1 MTRRLSSEALN
12 QLIPLLGSLAKLVAR
27 GSRVSED
34 QLRTLLLGVDL
45 ESDPAALEELKRWS
59 QLLTAL
65 REQPSEDNRLA
76 TVEALMLRGLPEAP
90 VLLAVDTVVRNE
102 GSPPPPKRL
111 RVSVERLD
119 LGVLPPDQGATAEF
133 EVQGGPGQVVVD
145 SDQVRVTPQQFGAG
159 VTRIRVEVKPLAS
172 GGALWT
178 TLKLL
183 TAGETLEVPVVAQ
196 WIPPTVS
203 IPPGALVVAPDGS
216 GNFRSLEEA
225 VQQAR
230 PGAVIYLKAGIHRL
244 KHPLVIDK
252 PLTLIGEGM
261 ETTRIVCDGE
271 GCVVEFS
278 GDGLFSARDLAFVHE
293 GTKWGDAV
301 RANKGEVQFYRCLF
315 TGGVW
320 DEANQRGGSG
330 LWLYGT
336 ARGDVRECVASGNE
350 GTGIQVSGE
359 AQPTL
364 EGNTCRENKWSGI
377 GFGGSAAGTAR
388 QNTCASNEKHGIYVG
403 EQAQPTLEGNTCQE
417 NKKAG
422 IAYFGRAA
430 GTARQNTCV
439 GNEYHGIYVDEQ
451 AQPTLEGNTC
461 RENKGDGIAY
471 YGSASGTARNNLC
484 TANKF
489 HGIGVHKQ
497 AQSTLE
503 GNTCRENQ
511 WSGIA
516 YYGSASGTARN
527 NLCTANKFHGIGV
540 HKQAQPTL
548 EGNTCRENKGNG
560 IAYFGSAS
568 GTARNNLCTANEFHG
583 IQLSNQA
590 QPALEGNTC
599 RENKRS
605 GIAYFGSASGTA
617 RNNLCTANKFHGIGV
632 NEQAQPTLEGNTCRE
647 NKGDGI
653 AYFGSAS
660 GTARNNLCA
669 ANKFHG
675 IEVHEQSQ
683 PILEGNACRENEW
696 SGIAYFGNA
705 GGVARNNEC
714 IGNGKDGIYVD
725 STACPMLRDNRCQG
739 NKGKKVNDRRR
750 WFRRRWC

>member
-27 GSRVSED
+27 GSGVSEA

-119 LGVLPPDQGATAEF
+119 LGVLSLGQGATAEF

-203 IPPGALVVAPDGS
+203 IPPGALVVAPDGN
-216 GNFRSLEEA
+216 GNLRSLEEA

-244 KHPLVIDK
+244 KHPLVIDR

-278 GDGLFSARDLAFVHE
+278 GDGLFSARDLAFVYE

-350 GTGIQVSGE
+350 GTGIRVSGE

-364 EGNTCRENKWSGI
+364 EGNACQENKEAGI
-377 GFGGSAAGTAR
+377 AYFCRAAGTAR
-388 QNTCASNEKHGIYVG
+388 QNTCASNEKHGIYV
-403 EQAQPTLEGNTCQE
+403 
-417 NKKAG
+417 
-422 IAYFGRAA
+422 
-430 GTARQNTCV
+430 
-439 GNEYHGIYVDEQ
+439 DEQ
-451 AQPTLEGNTC
+451 ARPTLEGNTC
-461 RENKGDGIAY
+461 RENKEA
-471 YGSASGTARNNLC
+471 
-484 TANKF
+484 
-489 HGIGVHKQ
+489 
-497 AQSTLE
+497 
-503 GNTCRENQ
+503 
-511 WSGIA
+511 
-516 YYGSASGTARN
+516 
-527 NLCTANKFHGIGV
+527 
-540 HKQAQPTL
+540 
-548 EGNTCRENKGNG
+548 G

-568 GTARNNLCTANEFHG
+568 GTARNNLCTANEFG
-583 IQLSNQA
+583 IVV
-590 QPALEGNTC
+590 
-599 RENKRS
+599 
-605 GIAYFGSASGTA
+605 I
-617 RNNLCTANKFHGIGV
+617 
-632 NEQAQPTLEGNTCRE
+632 EQAQPTLESNTCRE
-647 NKGDGI
+647 N
-653 AYFGSAS
+653 
-660 GTARNNLCA
+660 
-669 ANKFHG
+669 
-675 IEVHEQSQ
+675 Q
-683 PILEGNACRENEW
+683 W

-705 GGVARNNEC
+705 GGVAHSNEC
-714 IGNGKDGIYVD
+714 TGNGDDGIYVA
-725 STACPMLRDNRCQG
+725 STACPTLRDNHYRG
-739 NKGKKVNDRRR
+739 NKGREVNDRRL
-750 WFRRRWC
+750 

>member
-102 GSPPPPKRL
+102 GSPPPPKHL
-111 RVSVERLD
+111 RASVERLD
-119 LGVLPPDQGATAEF
+119 LGVLPLDQGATAEF

-183 TAGETLEVPVVAQ
+183 TASETLEVPVVAQ

-203 IPPGALVVAPDGS
+203 IPPGALVVAPDGN
-216 GNFRSLEEA
+216 GNLRSLEEA

-350 GTGIQVSGE
+350 GTGIRVSGE

-364 EGNTCRENKWSGI
+364 EGNTCRENKGGGI
-377 GFGGSAAGTAR
+377 VYSGSASGTAR
-388 QNTCASNEKHGIYVG
+388 NNLCTANGIHGIGVI

-417 NKKAG
+417 NKLFG
-422 IAYFGRAA
+422 IAYLGSAS
-430 GTARQNTCV
+430 GTARNNLCTANGIFGIGVIEQAQPTLEGNTCQENKLFGIALGSGRDSTAGV
-439 GNEYHGIYVDEQ
+439 IEQAQPTLEGNTCQENKLCGIAYHGSASGTARNNLCTANGLDGIGVIEQAQPTLEGNTCQENKLCGIAYLGSASGTARNNLCTANGLHGIGVHEQ

-461 RENKGDGIAY
+461 RENKEDGIAY
-471 YGSASGTARNNLC
+471 HGSASGTARNNLC
-484 TANKF
+484 TANGI
-489 HGIGVHKQ
+489 HGIG
-497 AQSTLE
+497 
-503 GNTCRENQ
+503 
-511 WSGIA
+511 
-516 YYGSASGTARN
+516 
-527 NLCTANKFHGIGV
+527 
-540 HKQAQPTL
+540 
-548 EGNTCRENKGNG
+548 
-560 IAYFGSAS
+560 
-568 GTARNNLCTANEFHG
+568 
-583 IQLSNQA
+583 
-590 QPALEGNTC
+590 
-599 RENKRS
+599 
-605 GIAYFGSASGTA
+605 
-617 RNNLCTANKFHGIGV
+617 
-632 NEQAQPTLEGNTCRE
+632 
-647 NKGDGI
+647 
-653 AYFGSAS
+653 
-660 GTARNNLCA
+660 
-669 ANKFHG
+669 
-675 IEVHEQSQ
+675 
-683 PILEGNACRENEW
+683 
-696 SGIAYFGNA
+696 
-705 GGVARNNEC
+705 
-714 IGNGKDGIYVD
+714 
-725 STACPMLRDNRCQG
+725 
-739 NKGKKVNDRRR
+739 
-750 WFRRRWC
+750 

>member
-12 QLIPLLGSLAKLVAR
+12 QLIPLLGSLARLVAR
-27 GSRVSED
+27 GSRVSEA

-119 LGVLPPDQGATAEF
+119 LGVLSLGQGATAEF

-145 SDQVRVTPQQFGAG
+145 SDQVWVTPQQFGAG

-172 GGALWT
+172 GGALRT

-196 WIPPTVS
+196 WIPPLPPSIEPVPPTVS
-203 IPPGALVVAPDGS
+203 IPPGALVVAPDGN

-301 RANKGEVQFYRCLF
+301 WANKGEVQFYRCLF

-320 DEANQRGGSG
+320 DEANQRGGDG

-336 ARGDVRECVASGNE
+336 ARGDVRECVALRNAGM
-350 GTGIQVSGE
+350 GIRVSGE

-364 EGNTCRENKWSGI
+364 EGNTCRENKRSGI
-377 GFGGSAAGTAR
+377 AYSGSAAGTAR
-388 QNTCASNEKHGIYVG
+388 QNTLH
-403 EQAQPTLEGNTCQE
+403 
-417 NKKAG
+417 
-422 IAYFGRAA
+422 
-430 GTARQNTCV
+430 RQ
-439 GNEYHGIYVDEQ
+439 
-451 AQPTLEGNTC
+451 
-461 RENKGDGIAY
+461 REA
-471 YGSASGTARNNLC
+471 SASAWASRPSRPWRATPAGKTSCVALPTTA
-484 TANKF
+484 A
-489 HGIGVHKQ
+489 Q
-497 AQSTLE
+497 AGRLE
-503 GNTCRENQ
+503 TT
-511 WSGIA
+511 
-516 YYGSASGTARN
+516 SAP
-527 NLCTANKFHGIGV
+527 
-540 HKQAQPTL
+540 PT
-548 EGNTCRENKGNG
+548 
-560 IAYFGSAS
+560 
-568 GTARNNLCTANEFHG
+568 
-583 IQLSNQA
+583 
-590 QPALEGNTC
+590 
-599 RENKRS
+599 
-605 GIAYFGSASGTA
+605 
-617 RNNLCTANKFHGIGV
+617 
-632 NEQAQPTLEGNTCRE
+632 
-647 NKGDGI
+647 
-653 AYFGSAS
+653 
-660 GTARNNLCA
+660 
-669 ANKFHG
+669 
-675 IEVHEQSQ
+675 
-683 PILEGNACRENEW
+683 
-696 SGIAYFGNA
+696 
-705 GGVARNNEC
+705 
-714 IGNGKDGIYVD
+714 D
-725 STACPMLRDNRCQG
+725 STASG
-739 NKGKKVNDRRR
+739 
-750 WFRRRWC
+750 

>member
-102 GSPPPPKRL
+102 GSPPPPKHL
-111 RVSVERLD
+111 RASVERLD
-119 LGVLPPDQGATAEF
+119 LGVLPLGQGATAEF

-145 SDQVRVTPQQFGAG
+145 SDQVWVTPQQFGAG

-183 TAGETLEVPVVAQ
+183 TASEMLEVPVVAQ

-216 GNFRSLEEA
+216 GNLRSLEEA

-320 DEANQRGGSG
+320 DEVNQRGGGG

-336 ARGDVRECVASGNE
+336 ARGDVRECVALRNAGM
-350 GTGIQVSGE
+350 GIQVSGE

-364 EGNTCRENKWSGI
+364 EGNTCRENKLCGI
-377 GFGGSAAGTAR
+377 
-388 QNTCASNEKHGIYVG
+388 V
-403 EQAQPTLEGNTCQE
+403 
-417 NKKAG
+417 
-422 IAYFGRAA
+422 YF
-430 GTARQNTCV
+430 
-439 GNEYHGIYVDEQ
+439 
-451 AQPTLEGNTC
+451 
-461 RENKGDGIAY
+461 
-471 YGSASGTARNNLC
+471 GSASGTARNNLC
-484 TANKF
+484 TANGL
-489 HGIGVHKQ
+489 HGVEVH
-497 AQSTLE
+497 E
-503 GNTCRENQ
+503 
-511 WSGIA
+511 
-516 YYGSASGTARN
+516 
-527 NLCTANKFHGIGV
+527 
-540 HKQAQPTL
+540 QAQPTL

-599 RENKRS
+599 RENKQD

>member
-12 QLIPLLGSLAKLVAR
+12 QLIPLLGSLARLVAR

-34 QLRTLLLGVDL
+34 QLRTLLLGVGL

-111 RVSVERLD
+111 RASVERLD
-119 LGVLPPDQGATAEF
+119 LGVLSLGQGATAEF

-145 SDQVRVTPQQFGAG
+145 SDQVWVTPQQFGAG

-172 GGALWT
+172 GGALRT

-183 TAGETLEVPVVAQ
+183 TASETLEVPVVAQ

-203 IPPGALVVAPDGS
+203 IPPGALVVAPDGN

-225 VQQAR
+225 VQQVR
-230 PGAVIYLKAGIHRL
+230 PGAVIYLKAGIYRL

-301 RANKGEVQFYRCLF
+301 RANKGEVQFYHCLF

-320 DEANQRGGSG
+320 DEVNQRGGGG

-364 EGNTCRENKWSGI
+364 EGNTCRENK
-377 GFGGSAAGTAR
+377 
-388 QNTCASNEKHGIYVG
+388 Q
-403 EQAQPTLEGNTCQE
+403 
-417 NKKAG
+417 
-422 IAYFGRAA
+422 
-430 GTARQNTCV
+430 
-439 GNEYHGIYVDEQ
+439 D
-451 AQPTLEGNTC
+451 
-461 RENKGDGIAY
+461 
-471 YGSASGTARNNLC
+471 
-484 TANKF
+484 
-489 HGIGVHKQ
+489 
-497 AQSTLE
+497 
-503 GNTCRENQ
+503 
-511 WSGIA
+511 
-516 YYGSASGTARN
+516 
-527 NLCTANKFHGIGV
+527 
-540 HKQAQPTL
+540 
-548 EGNTCRENKGNG
+548 
-560 IAYFGSAS
+560 
-568 GTARNNLCTANEFHG
+568 
-583 IQLSNQA
+583 
-590 QPALEGNTC
+590 
-599 RENKRS
+599 

-647 NKGDGI
+647 NQWSGI

-660 GTARNNLCA
+660 GTARNNLCT

-675 IEVHEQSQ
+675 IGVNEQSQ
-683 PILEGNACRENEW
+683 PTLEGNTCRENEW
-696 SGIAYFGNA
+696 SGIAYFGSA
-705 GGVARNNEC
+705 SGTARNNLC
-714 IGNGKDGIYVD
+714 TANKFHGIGVNEQAQP
-725 STACPMLRDNRCQG
+725 TLEG
-739 NKGKKVNDRRR
+739 NN
-750 WFRRRWC
+750 

>member
-12 QLIPLLGSLAKLVAR
+12 QLIPLLGSLARLVAR
-27 GSRVSED
+27 GSRVSEA

-76 TVEALMLRGLPEAP
+76 TVEALILRGLPEAP

-102 GSPPPPKRL
+102 GSPPPPKHL
-111 RVSVERLD
+111 RASVERLD
-119 LGVLPPDQGATAEF
+119 LGVLSLGQGATAEF

-145 SDQVRVTPQQFGAG
+145 SDQVWVTPQQFGAG

-183 TAGETLEVPVVAQ
+183 TASETLEVPVVAQ

-350 GTGIQVSGE
+350 GTGIRVSGE
-359 AQPTL
+359 AQPT
-364 EGNTCRENKWSGI
+364 
-377 GFGGSAAGTAR
+377 
-388 QNTCASNEKHGIYVG
+388 
-403 EQAQPTLEGNTCQE
+403 
-417 NKKAG
+417 
-422 IAYFGRAA
+422 
-430 GTARQNTCV
+430 
-439 GNEYHGIYVDEQ
+439 
-451 AQPTLEGNTC
+451 
-461 RENKGDGIAY
+461 
-471 YGSASGTARNNLC
+471 
-484 TANKF
+484 
-489 HGIGVHKQ
+489 
-497 AQSTLE
+497 
-503 GNTCRENQ
+503 
-511 WSGIA
+511 
-516 YYGSASGTARN
+516 
-527 NLCTANKFHGIGV
+527 
-540 HKQAQPTL
+540 
-548 EGNTCRENKGNG
+548 
-560 IAYFGSAS
+560 
-568 GTARNNLCTANEFHG
+568 
-583 IQLSNQA
+583 
-590 QPALEGNTC
+590 LEGNTC

-647 NKGDGI
+647 NKQEMASPTSAAQAGRLETTS
-653 AYFGSAS
+653 APPTNSTAS
-660 GTARNNLCA
+660 G
-669 ANKFHG
+669 
-675 IEVHEQSQ
+675 
-683 PILEGNACRENEW
+683 
-696 SGIAYFGNA
+696 
-705 GGVARNNEC
+705 
-714 IGNGKDGIYVD
+714 
-725 STACPMLRDNRCQG
+725 
-739 NKGKKVNDRRR
+739 
-750 WFRRRWC
+750 

>member
-119 LGVLPPDQGATAEF
+119 LGVLSPDQGATAEF

-216 GNFRSLEEA
+216 GNLRSLEEA

-489 HGIGVHKQ
+489 HGIGVHEQ

-548 EGNTCRENKGNG
+548 EGNTCRENK
-560 IAYFGSAS
+560 
-568 GTARNNLCTANEFHG
+568 
-583 IQLSNQA
+583 
-590 QPALEGNTC
+590 
-599 RENKRS
+599 
-605 GIAYFGSASGTA
+605 
-617 RNNLCTANKFHGIGV
+617 
-632 NEQAQPTLEGNTCRE
+632 
-647 NKGDGI
+647 
-653 AYFGSAS
+653 
-660 GTARNNLCA
+660 
-669 ANKFHG
+669 
-675 IEVHEQSQ
+675 
-683 PILEGNACRENEW
+683 W
-696 SGIAYFGNA
+696 SGIVYFGNA
-705 GGVARNNEC
+705 GAEWPNVTMSVS
-714 IGNGKDGIYVD
+714 GNGSSKIGIYPAWLPNFVIWVANAGLAAGGLHTCGEERPV
-725 STACPMLRDNRCQG
+725 SSITKEENAMFRNGRLFKHPPANVTCRFTCCLIPRAAWRARPSSRCVRDWSSFSAKSPRIPLPA
-739 NKGKKVNDRRR
+739 R
-750 WFRRRWC
+750 

>member
-12 QLIPLLGSLAKLVAR
+12 QLIPLLGSLARLVAR
-27 GSRVSED
+27 GSRVSEA

-119 LGVLPPDQGATAEF
+119 LGVLSPDQGATAEF

-145 SDQVRVTPQQFGAG
+145 SDQVWVTPQQFGAG

-196 WIPPTVS
+196 WIPPLPPSIEPVPPTVS

-216 GNFRSLEEA
+216 GNLRSLEEA

-301 RANKGEVQFYRCLF
+301 WANKGEVQFYRCLF

-320 DEANQRGGSG
+320 DEANQRGGDG

-336 ARGDVRECVASGNE
+336 ARGDVRECVALRNAGM
-350 GTGIQVSGE
+350 GIRVSGE

-364 EGNTCRENKWSGI
+364 EGNTCRENKGGGI
-377 GFGGSAAGTAR
+377 VYSGSASGTAR
-388 QNTCASNEKHGIYVG
+388 NNLCTANGIYGIGVI

-417 NKKAG
+417 NKLCG
-422 IAYFGRAA
+422 IAYLGSAS
-430 GTARQNTCV
+430 GTARNNLCTAKHGIRAQPSPLEGNPVGEKRRHRLLGSRGRRNTCS
-439 GNEYHGIYVDEQ
+439 GNEKLRHRGYEQAQPTLEGNTCQENKLCGIAYLGSASGHRPAEQPAAPPTRLDGIGVIEQ

-461 RENKGDGIAY
+461 RENKSCPASPTTAAQAGRLETT
-471 YGSASGTARNNLC
+471 SAP
-484 TANKF
+484 
-489 HGIGVHKQ
+489 
-497 AQSTLE
+497 
-503 GNTCRENQ
+503 
-511 WSGIA
+511 
-516 YYGSASGTARN
+516 
-527 NLCTANKFHGIGV
+527 
-540 HKQAQPTL
+540 PT
-548 EGNTCRENKGNG
+548 
-560 IAYFGSAS
+560 
-568 GTARNNLCTANEFHG
+568 
-583 IQLSNQA
+583 
-590 QPALEGNTC
+590 
-599 RENKRS
+599 
-605 GIAYFGSASGTA
+605 
-617 RNNLCTANKFHGIGV
+617 
-632 NEQAQPTLEGNTCRE
+632 
-647 NKGDGI
+647 
-653 AYFGSAS
+653 
-660 GTARNNLCA
+660 
-669 ANKFHG
+669 
-675 IEVHEQSQ
+675 
-683 PILEGNACRENEW
+683 
-696 SGIAYFGNA
+696 
-705 GGVARNNEC
+705 
-714 IGNGKDGIYVD
+714 D
-725 STACPMLRDNRCQG
+725 STASG
-739 NKGKKVNDRRR
+739 
-750 WFRRRWC
+750 

>member
-12 QLIPLLGSLAKLVAR
+12 QLIPSLGSLAKLVAR

-65 REQPSEDNRLA
+65 REQPSEDNRHA
-76 TVEALMLRGLPEAP
+76 TVQALMLRGLPEVP

-102 GSPPPPKRL
+102 GSPPPPKHL
-111 RVSVERLD
+111 RASVERLD
-119 LGVLPPDQGATAEF
+119 LGVLPLGQGATAEF

-172 GGALWT
+172 SGALWT

-183 TAGETLEVPVVAQ
+183 TASETLEVPVVAQ
-196 WIPPTVS
+196 WIPPLPSSIEPVPPTVL

-216 GNFRSLEEA
+216 GNLHSLEEA

-320 DEANQRGGSG
+320 DEANQRGSSG

-364 EGNTCRENKWSGI
+364 EGNTCRENKL
-377 GFGGSAAGTAR
+377 
-388 QNTCASNEKHGIYVG
+388 C
-403 EQAQPTLEGNTCQE
+403 
-417 NKKAG
+417 G
-422 IAYFGRAA
+422 IAYF
-430 GTARQNTCV
+430 
-439 GNEYHGIYVDEQ
+439 
-451 AQPTLEGNTC
+451 
-461 RENKGDGIAY
+461 
-471 YGSASGTARNNLC
+471 GSASGTARNNLC
-484 TANKF
+484 TANGLE
-489 HGIGVHKQ
+489 GIGVI
-497 AQSTLE
+497 E
-503 GNTCRENQ
+503 
-511 WSGIA
+511 
-516 YYGSASGTARN
+516 
-527 NLCTANKFHGIGV
+527 
-540 HKQAQPTL
+540 QAQPTL
-548 EGNTCRENKGNG
+548 EGNTCQENKGNG

-583 IQLSNQA
+583 IQVSNQAQPTLEGNTCRENKQNGIGYFGSASGTARNNLCTANGLHGIGVNEQA

-599 RENKRS
+599 QENKGN
-605 GIAYFGSASGTA
+605 GIGYFGSASGTA

-632 NEQAQPTLEGNTCRE
+632 HEQAQPTLEGNTCRE
-647 NKGDGI
+647 NKEAGI

-660 GTARNNLCA
+660 GTARNNLCT
-669 ANKFHG
+669 ANGLHGIGVIEQAQPTLEGNTCRENKQSGIAYFGSASGTARNNLCTANGLHG
-675 IEVHEQSQ
+675 IEVHEQAQ
-683 PILEGNACRENEW
+683 PTLEGNTCRENKEA
-696 SGIAYFGNA
+696 GIAYFGNA

-714 IGNGKDGIYVD
+714 IGNGEDGIYVD
-725 STACPMLRDNRCQG
+725 STACPMLRDNRCRG